1 MSGDTANIARRWKEL
16 SGSTNWNN
24 MLQPLDKDLRPYII
38 HYGERAQATY
48 DTFIFNKISPFAGDS
63 SFSKKHLFERTGLT
77 KANPFKYEVTK
88 FLYATS
94 SIGLPEAYMVRSSAK
109 NAGLKNT
116 NWIGYVAVA
125 TDEGKAALGR
135 RDIVIAWRGTI
146 QVEEWLKDFDFP
158 LVPAAPALGDKA
170 REGKMHR
177 GFLSVYT
184 SDNPLSQHAK
194 TSAKEQ
200 STSEVKKLLD
210 KYKNE
215 EVSITVTGHS
225 LGGALATIS
234 AADIAL
240 NGLNKVGNKTCPVT
254 AFGFASPKIGDK
266 KLADILN
273 AANKDLHILL
283 IRNIPDIVPAS
294 PVAPGYTNAGE
305 ELTINTLQSDFLSRV
320 GNVAIWH
327 DLEIYLH
334 GIAGTQGSQKPF
346 KLAIPRDISLVNKQT
361 DALKENHSVPGSW
374 WVSGNRGMTQGN
386 DGKWTLNDHEKD
398 DDKKKKRKKKK
409 KRQSQSQRHIRPISF
424 TSSVVLKIL
433 LLKLTKE

>member
-1 MSGDTANIARRWKEL
+1 MSRDTGNIAKRWKEL

-24 MLQPLDKDLRPYII
+24 MLKPLDNDLRRYII

-63 SFSKKHLFERTGLT
+63 SYSKKHLFERTGLT

-94 SIGLPEAYMVRSSAK
+94 TIGLPEAYMVRSSAMK
-109 NAGLKNT
+109 AGLSYS

-125 TDEGKAALGR
+125 TDQGKAALGR

-158 LVPAAPALGDKA
+158 LVPATPALGDKA
-170 REGKMHR
+170 RGAKMHR

-194 TSAKEQ
+194 TSAREQ
-200 STSEVKKLLD
+200 STSEVKKLMD

-215 EVSITVTGHS
+215 ELSITVTGHS
-225 LGGALATIS
+225 LGASLATIS

-240 NGLNKVGNKTCPVT
+240 NGINKVRNKTYPVT
-254 AFGFASPKIGDK
+254 VFGFASPKVGDK

-273 AANKDLHILL
+273 AQDDLHILL
-283 IRNIPDIVPAS
+283 IRNVPDIVPNS
-294 PVAPGYTNAGE
+294 PVAPGYTNAGK
-305 ELTINTLQSDFLSRV
+305 ELMINTLQSDFLSRV
-320 GNVAIWH
+320 GNIAIWH
-327 DLEIYLH
+327 DLEVYLH
-334 GIAGTQGSQKPF
+334 GIAGTQGVSNPF
-346 KLAIPRDISLVNKQT
+346 KLAVPRDISLVNKQT
-361 DALKENHSVPGSW
+361 DALKQDNSVPSNW
-374 WVSGNRGMTQGN
+374 WVMGNRGMTQGN
-386 DGKWTLNDHEKD
+386 DGKWTLHDHE
-398 DDKKKKRKKKK
+398 DDK
-409 KRQSQSQRHIRPISF
+409 Q
-424 TSSVVLKIL
+424 
-433 LLKLTKE
+433 KEEEEEEEEEEAEEEAETEAEAEQH